1 MTRTGMAPAGITRRR
16 LALAPALALTEA
28 ALAQRASIQGVALPA
43 DMVWLNA
50 NENPEGPP
58 KAALQAMIEVLPTSG
73 RYHYQEYQ
81 DFYARV
87 ARFEGLEPDQILIGS
102 GSSEVLQAA
111 VHAFTGPGR
120 PLICPNPT
128 YESPLAV
135 TEALSRKVVRVPL
148 REDNT
153 SDVKALAQAAD
164 REGGGLIYLCNPNN
178 PTSTINTADEIHWLV
193 TNLPKN
199 TVAMID
205 EAYIHF
211 SESPDVAS
219 AFRYVKEGR
228 NNVVVTRSYSKIYG
242 MAGLRAG
249 FAAGVGELMRKM
261 EPFRN
266 NVISIVAVRAV
277 LAAIADPSFIA
288 DRKARYN
295 KVRGELCAWFRE
307 KGLRYI
313 DPHAN
318 FVMVEVNKDVR
329 TMQQRLAA
337 KGVGV
342 GRPFP
347 PLDRMMRVSV
357 GTAADMDK
365 FRAAF
370 WEVLSA

>member
-1 MTRTGMAPAGITRRR
+1 MARIGMTRRNFAIG
-16 LALAPALALTEA
+16 APALTPLMTEA
-28 ALAQRASIQGVALPA
+28 ALAQRASIQGVTLPA

-58 KAALQAMIEVLPTSG
+58 KAALAAMIEVLPTSG

-111 VHAFTGPGR
+111 VHAFTGPAR

-135 TEALSRKVVRVPL
+135 TEALNRKVVRVPL
-148 REDNT
+148 RADNT
-153 SDVKALAQAAD
+153 SDMKALVEAAD

-178 PTSTINTADEIHWLV
+178 PTSTISTKDEIHWLV
-193 TNLPKN
+193 TNLPRN

-211 SESPDVAS
+211 SESPDIGS
-219 AFRYVKEGR
+219 AFRYIKEGR

-266 NVISIVAVRAV
+266 NVISIVAVRAI
-277 LAAIADPSFIA
+277 LAAIDDAGNFIP
-288 DRKARYN
+288 DRKRRYN
-295 KVRGELCAWFRE
+295 KVRAELCEWFKS
-307 KGLRYI
+307 KGMRYI

-318 FVMVEVNKDVR
+318 FVMVEVAKEVR
-329 TMQQRLAA
+329 TMQQQLAL

-347 PLDRMMRVSV
+347 PLDRMMRVSI
-357 GTAADMDK
+357 GTPSDMEK
-365 FRAAF
+365 FRKAF
-370 WEVLSA
+370 WEVHSA